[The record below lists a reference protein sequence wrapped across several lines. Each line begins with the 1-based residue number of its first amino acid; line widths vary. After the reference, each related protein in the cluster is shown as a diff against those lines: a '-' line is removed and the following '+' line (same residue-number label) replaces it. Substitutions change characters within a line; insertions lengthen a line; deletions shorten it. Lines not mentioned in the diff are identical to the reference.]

1 MRIFKY
7 QQWLDESEEV
17 APAPAAPAPA
27 APSTDTLPE
36 APLDDP
42 AANAPAPGDM
52 PADAPADMPPMPDAG
67 ADVPAEGGEYEQL
80 DVARKDAIRAFKA
93 KYEEFK
99 NAPEDQ
105 KESMKE
111 ELKTL
116 FDAMNA
122 AVEAFDQ
129 MVAKEIGAEEA
140 APEIEDEP

>member
-17 APAPAAPAPA
+17 APAPAAPAAEPVPA
-27 APSTDTLPE
+27 ATTDTLPE
-36 APLDDP
+36 LPV
-42 AANAPAPGDM
+42 
-52 PADAPADMPPMPDAG
+52 DAPAG
-67 ADVPAEGGEYEQL
+67 DVQTDLPAEGAPAEEMPAEGEGSEYDQL

-105 KESMKE
+105 KEGMKE

-116 FDAMNA
+116 YDTMTA
-122 AVEAFDQ
+122 AVEKFDEL
-129 MVAKEIGAEEA
+129 VAKEIGAET
-140 APEIEDEP
+140 APEIDDEP